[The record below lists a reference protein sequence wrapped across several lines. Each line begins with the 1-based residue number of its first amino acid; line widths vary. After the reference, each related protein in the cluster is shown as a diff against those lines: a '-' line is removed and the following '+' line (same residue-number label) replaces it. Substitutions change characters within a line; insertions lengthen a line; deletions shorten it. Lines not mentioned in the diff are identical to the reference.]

1 MRIRKSNRRI
11 ANWSSHR
18 IFVKLLMTG
27 QDFSSELFSDP
38 ARANRHLVVL
48 HEAFIRS
55 GSHYTLDEFSSALR
69 QHVGAS
75 SDPDMLLTNLV
86 RYEEASVSRAS
97 FFNDFIHYP
106 IVAELLAKIFGTS
119 QYFADILVREPEVFR
134 WLTASDALTEEVKQP
149 HLRAEADRI
158 EQTFQRPERRLDALK
173 RLYRRELLRI
183 GAQDLLG
190 VADLVRTTRQLSVLA
205 DVLVDAALRVAV
217 AQLSERYP
225 VRPDTTMAVIGLG
238 KLGGGELNYS
248 SDIDIMFVYGEEGDI
263 GEETGTS
270 VEKTGSAKKRGEK
283 RVETG
288 TLKRTYHEYFNKLAE
303 RLVQNLSQPSA
314 EGHLYRVDTRLRP
327 ESGAGPLARS
337 LRSFMVY
344 YESRGELWE
353 RQMLIKAR
361 PIAGDLDLGREFVRQ
376 MEPFVY
382 PRTFLLHPA
391 EYVARIKARIEVA
404 VRGEDNIKL
413 MSGGIRDIEFVVQ
426 TLQLL
431 NGGTRPGLRSGN
443 TLLALA
449 AIGADGLLPDDEVRD
464 LGEAYRFYRTLEHRL
479 QAMLNT
485 QTHIVPQ
492 DERMLEALSK
502 RLGLGSAAEL
512 RAANARYL
520 TRVQSVFA
528 RVLSVK
534 ETKAEKGILSVIEGG
549 LPEEV
554 LYEILGS
561 LKFTD
566 VRLALRHLRTLT
578 SGSSLT
584 GTRDLDAR
592 TRDAFRAIAP
602 DLFSDLAATPD
613 PDLTLAGLT
622 SIVAAQKIPDAIYRQ
637 LADGKFRRFI
647 LDICKISPRFARGL
661 ARSPLLLDSFAGDIA
676 ALTEEPVLSLAGGE
690 DLLEFKQTQELRSGI
705 RYLLGFA
712 DFPALTSELAQLA
725 DFVIARVLE
734 EESRKARFRTVPL
747 AVFALGKY
755 GTRELNFDADLDL
768 LFVAQSCT
776 ARDAGRVENLA
787 GAFLRRLSSVA
798 EGERLYEAD
807 ARLRPEGKSAPLVVN
822 IEAYGRYLV
831 ERASLW
837 ERQSLTRVR
846 FVGGDQSVAEEVRAI
861 LETVVYHAPLP
872 AGWVEYAVAMR
883 KRMETRTRFRGPAPL
898 DIKLGAGGMADI
910 EFLVQM
916 LQLRYGGSLPGIR
929 SRRVDEVLAAPEVDV
944 LSEDERLSLRGT
956 YQFYRRVE
964 TLLRITLEERGTIL
978 PEGKKMET
986 LARCLD
992 GSGEQALK
1000 VRLTGAM
1007 NETRKLFHG
1016 LSRRI
1021 AS

>member
-1 MRIRKSNRRI
+1 
-11 ANWSSHR
+11 
-18 IFVKLLMTG
+18 MTG
-27 QDFSSELFSDP
+27 QDFSSALFSDP

-55 GSHYTLDEFSSALR
+55 GSHYSLDEFSAALR
-69 QHVGAS
+69 QHVEAS

-86 RYEEASVSRAS
+86 RYEEASVSRTS

-119 QYFADILVREPEVFR
+119 QYFADILVREPGVFR
-134 WLTASDALTEEVKQP
+134 WLTASDALTEEVKGS
-149 HLRAEADRI
+149 HLRAEADRV
-158 EQTFQRPERRLDALK
+158 EQTFQKPERRLDALK

-217 AQLSERYP
+217 VQLSERYP
-225 VRPDTTMAVIGLG
+225 VRPDTTIAVIGLG

-248 SDIDIMFVYGEEGDI
+248 SDIDVMFVYGEEGDI
-263 GEETGTS
+263 DD
-270 VEKTGSAKKRGEK
+270 KH
-283 RVETG
+283 
-288 TLKRTYHEYFNKLAE
+288 TYHEYFNRLAE

-361 PIAGDLDLGREFVRQ
+361 PIAGSLELGGEFVRQ
-376 MEPFVY
+376 LEPFVF

-391 EYVARIKARIEVA
+391 EYVARIKARIEAA

-431 NGGTRPGLRSGN
+431 NGGTRPGIRGGN

-449 AIGADGLLPDDEVRD
+449 ALGAEGLLPDDEVRD

-520 TRVQSVFA
+520 ARVQSVFV

-534 ETKAEKGILSVIEGG
+534 ESKGEKGILAVIEGG
-549 LPEEV
+549 VPEEA

-566 VRLALRHLRTLT
+566 VRLALRNLRTLT

-602 DLFSDLAATPD
+602 DLFRDLAATPD
-613 PDLTLAGLT
+613 PDMTFSGLT

-637 LADGKFRRFI
+637 LADERFRRFI

-661 ARSPLLLDSFAGDIA
+661 ARSPLLLDFFSGDIA
-676 ALTEEPVLSLAGGE
+676 ALAEPPVLSLADGE

-712 DFPALTSELAQLA
+712 DFPTLTSELAQLA
-725 DFVIARVLE
+725 DFVIARVLGD
-734 EESRKARFRTVPL
+734 ESGKARFREVPL

-768 LFVAQSCT
+768 LFVARTRT
-776 ARDAGRVENLA
+776 ATAAGRVENLA

-798 EGERLYEAD
+798 EGGRLYEAD
-807 ARLRPEGKSAPLVVN
+807 ARLRPEGKSAPLVAN
-822 IEAYGRYLV
+822 ISAYGRYLV

-837 ERQSLTRVR
+837 ERQSLTRIR

-861 LETVVYHAPLP
+861 LETAVYDAPLP
-872 AGWVEYAVAMR
+872 GGWVESTVAMR
-883 KRMETRTRFRGPAPL
+883 KKMETRTRFRGPVPIDL
-898 DIKLGAGGMADI
+898 KLGAGGMADI
-910 EFLVQM
+910 EFLTQM
-916 LQLRYGGSLPGIR
+916 LQLRYGRSVPGIR
-929 SRRVDEVLAAPEVDV
+929 SRRVDEVLAAPEVGL
-944 LSEDERLSLRGT
+944 LSEGERTYLRRT
-956 YQFYRRVE
+956 YPLYRRVE
-964 TLLRITLEERGTIL
+964 TLMRITLEERGTIL

-992 GSGEQALK
+992 GSGEEALR

-1007 NETRKLFHG
+1007 KETRGLFQE